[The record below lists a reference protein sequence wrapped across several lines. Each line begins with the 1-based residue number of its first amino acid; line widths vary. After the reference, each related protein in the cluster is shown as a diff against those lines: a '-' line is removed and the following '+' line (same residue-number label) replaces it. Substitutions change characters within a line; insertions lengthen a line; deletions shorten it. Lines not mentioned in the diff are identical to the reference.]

1 MSIWM
6 LLISASSL
14 KKKKKGFH
22 GLNFIAKLI
31 RASEATVGGVVSL
44 GYSATH
50 TGFDTVS
57 PLHISLLWS
66 SKSLSK
72 DIKVNRESLF

>member
-14 KKKKKGFH
+14 KIKVH

-31 RASEATVGGVVSL
+31 RASVATVGGVVSP

-50 TGFDTVS
+50 TVFDTVS
-57 PLHISLLWS
+57 PLRISLLWS
-66 SKSLSK
+66 SKSLSE

>member
-6 LLISASSL
+6 LLISASSQ
-14 KKKKKGFH
+14 KKFH

-31 RASEATVGGVVSL
+31 RASVATVGGVVSL

-50 TGFDTVS
+50 TVFES
-57 PLHISLLWS
+57 PHRISLLWS
-66 SKSLSK
+66 GKSLSE